1 MGGLLGVA
9 NRAVDSF
16 KEQSELWQE
25 EAVGKAAWGDG
36 CT

>member
-16 KEQSELWQE
+16 TELSELWQV